1 VLVDYFNPLVDFFC
15 IWLFNYQYLLKKAMI
30 VKSTYINDSSLVRAA
45 SLEPDFEDCF
55 TTTFQADCFLDLET
69 TVYKCFSALSAGWID
84 ALFKLRS
91 ILVKPFNLKTPPEES
106 SIKLT
111 YEKIVPGG
119 KVAFFDVLDV
129 SPTEVLM
136 CIKDSHLNAYLS
148 IDLIQN
154 GKIKTLAASTTVEFN
169 NSLGKI
175 YLAVIKPFHKLL
187 IKTMLR
193 KVAIELSKN

>member
-1 VLVDYFNPLVDFFC
+1 M
-15 IWLFNYQYLLKKAMI
+15 K
-30 VKSTYINDSSLVRAA
+30 VKSTYINDNSLIRTV
-45 SLEPDFEDCF
+45 SPESDFEDCF
-55 TTTFQADCFLDLET
+55 TTTFQTDDFLDLET
-69 TVYKCFSALSAGWID
+69 TVYKCFSALSGGWID
-84 ALFKLRS
+84 ALFKLRNV
-91 ILVKPFNLKTPPEES
+91 LVKPFKLKTPPDDN

-119 KVAFFDVLDV
+119 KVAFFDVLDI

-136 CIKDSHLNAYLS
+136 YIKDSHLNAYLS

-169 NSLGKI
+169 NTIGKV